1 MTDTSV
7 MLEQVRQHWEYIA
20 KDIERSHAMYH
31 EDAVLEF
38 PQSGER
44 FEGLATFKE
53 WRAQY
58 PANLRFRIRRM
69 TAREDLV
76 VVECSISYDDGP
88 WQFGVQLLD
97 FRDDK
102 VERERIYVMEGWEA
116 PEWRAPWRAATPADP
131 SRCGLNQTLGSPV
144 WTC

>member
-7 MLEQVRQHWEYIA
+7 MLEQVRQHWENLA
-20 KDIERSHAMYH
+20 KDIDRSHAMYH
-31 EDAVLEF
+31 DDAVLEF

-53 WRAQY
+53 WRSQY
-58 PANLRFRIRRM
+58 PATLRFRIRRM

-102 VERERIYVMEGWEA
+102 VERERIYVMEGWDA
-116 PEWRAPWRAATPADP
+116 PEWRAPWRADTPADP
-131 SRCGLNQTLGSPV
+131 PA
-144 WTC
+144 

>member
-58 PANLRFRIRRM
+58 PATLRFRIRRM

-102 VERERIYVMEGWEA
+102 VERERIYVMEGWDA
-116 PEWRAPWRAATPADP
+116 PEWRAPWRAATLADP
-131 SRCGLNQTLGSPV
+131 PA
-144 WTC
+144 

>member
-20 KDIERSHAMYH
+20 KDIDRSHAMYH

-58 PANLRFRIRRM
+58 PATLRFRIRRM

-102 VERERIYVMEGWEA
+102 VIRERIYVMEGWDA
-116 PEWRAPWRAATPADP
+116 PEWRAPWRADTPADP
-131 SRCGLNQTLGSPV
+131 PA
-144 WTC
+144 

>member
-102 VERERIYVMEGWEA
+102 VERERIYVMEGLG
-116 PEWRAPWRAATPADP
+116 RARVAGPVARGHSCRPC
-131 SRCGLNQTLGSPV
+131 RCGLNQR
-144 WTC
+144 

>member
-7 MLEQVRQHWEYIA
+7 MLEQVRQHWENLA
-20 KDIERSHAMYH
+20 KDIDRSHAMYH
-31 EDAVLEF
+31 DDAVLEF

-53 WRAQY
+53 WRSQY
-58 PANLRFRIRRM
+58 PATLRFRIRRM

-76 VVECSISYDDGP
+76 VVECSISYDNGP

-102 VERERIYVMEGWEA
+102 VERERIYVMEGWDA
-116 PEWRAPWRAATPADP
+116 PEWRAPWRADAPADP
-131 SRCGLNQTLGSPV
+131 PA
-144 WTC
+144 

>member
-7 MLEQVRQHWEYIA
+7 MLEQVQQHWEYIA
-20 KDIERSHAMYH
+20 KDIDRSHAMYH

-53 WRAQY
+53 WRTQY
-58 PANLRFRIRRM
+58 PATLRFRIRRM
-69 TAREDLV
+69 TARENLV

-102 VERERIYVMEGWEA
+102 VIRERIYVMEGWDA
-116 PEWRAPWRAATPADP
+116 PEWRAPWRADTPADP
-131 SRCGLNQTLGSPV
+131 LA
-144 WTC
+144 

>member
-1 MTDTSV
+1 MTDTSA
-7 MLEQVRQHWEYIA
+7 MLERVRQHWEYI
-20 KDIERSHAMYH
+20 DRSHAMYH

-44 FEGLATFKE
+44 FEGLATFKA
-53 WRAQY
+53 WRSQY
-58 PANLRFRIRRM
+58 PATLRFRIRRM

-102 VERERIYVMEGWEA
+102 VIRERIYVMEGWDA
-116 PEWRAPWRAATPADP
+116 PEWRAPWRADTPADP
-131 SRCGLNQTLGSPV
+131 PA
-144 WTC
+144 

>member
-1 MTDTSV
+1 
-7 MLEQVRQHWEYIA
+7 
-20 KDIERSHAMYH
+20 MYH

-58 PANLRFRIRRM
+58 PATLQFQIRRM

-97 FRDDK
+97 FRNDK
-102 VERERIYVMEGWEA
+102 VIRERIYVMEGWDA
-116 PEWRAPWRAATPADP
+116 PEWRAPWQAATPADP
-131 SRCGLNQTLGSPV
+131 PA
-144 WTC
+144 

>member
-20 KDIERSHAMYH
+20 KDIDRSHEMYH

-58 PANLRFRIRRM
+58 PATLRFRIRRM

-97 FRDDK
+97 FRNDK
-102 VERERIYVMEGWEA
+102 VIRERIYVMEGWDA
-116 PEWRAPWRAATPADP
+116 PEWRAPWQAATPADP
-131 SRCGLNQTLGSPV
+131 PA
-144 WTC
+144 

>member
-20 KDIERSHAMYH
+20 KDIDRSHAMYH

-102 VERERIYVMEGWEA
+102 VERERIYVMEGWDA

-131 SRCGLNQTLGSPV
+131 VAAAESELGFPV

>member
-20 KDIERSHAMYH
+20 KDIDRSHAMYH

-102 VERERIYVMEGWEA
+102 VERERIYVMEGWDA

-131 SRCGLNQTLGSPV
+131 PA
-144 WTC
+144 

>member
-7 MLEQVRQHWEYIA
+7 MLEQVRQHWAYIA
-20 KDIERSHAMYH
+20 KDIDRSHAMYH

-58 PANLRFRIRRM
+58 PATLRFRIRRM
-69 TAREDLV
+69 TARENLV
-76 VVECSISYDDGP
+76 VVECSIAYDDGP

-102 VERERIYVMEGWEA
+102 VIRERIYVMEGWDA
-116 PEWRAPWRAATPADP
+116 PEWRAPWRAITPADP
-131 SRCGLNQTLGSPV
+131 PRGATEPRAD
-144 WTC
+144 

>member
-20 KDIERSHAMYH
+20 KDIDRSHAMYH

-53 WRAQY
+53 WRTQY
-58 PANLRFRIRRM
+58 PATLRFRIRRM

-102 VERERIYVMEGWEA
+102 VIRERIYVMEGWDA
-116 PEWRAPWRAATPADP
+116 PEWRAPWRADTPADP
-131 SRCGLNQTLGSPV
+131 PA
-144 WTC
+144 

>member
-1 MTDTSV
+1 MTDTSA

-20 KDIERSHAMYH
+20 KDIDRSHAMYH

-58 PANLRFRIRRM
+58 PATLRFRIRRM

-102 VERERIYVMEGWEA
+102 VVRERIHVMGGWDA

-131 SRCGLNQTLGSPV
+131 PE
-144 WTC
+144 

>member
-20 KDIERSHAMYH
+20 KDIDRSHAMYH

-44 FEGLATFKE
+44 FEGLATFKD

-58 PANLRFRIRRM
+58 PATLRFRIRRM
-69 TAREDLV
+69 TAREDLI

-88 WQFGVQLLD
+88 WLLGVQLLD

-102 VERERIYVMEGWEA
+102 VIRERIYVMEGWDA
-116 PEWRAPWRAATPADP
+116 PEWRAPWRSDTPADP
-131 SRCGLNQTLGSPV
+131 PA
-144 WTC
+144 

>member
-7 MLEQVRQHWEYIA
+7 MLEQVQQHWEYIA
-20 KDIERSHAMYH
+20 KDIDRSHAMYH

-53 WRAQY
+53 WRTQY
-58 PANLRFRIRRM
+58 PATLRFRIRRM
-69 TAREDLV
+69 TARENLV

-102 VERERIYVMEGWEA
+102 VIRERIYVMEGWDA
-116 PEWRAPWRAATPADP
+116 PEWRAPWRADTPADP
-131 SRCGLNQTLGSPV
+131 PA
-144 WTC
+144 

>member
-7 MLEQVRQHWEYIA
+7 MLEQVRQHWENLA
-20 KDIERSHAMYH
+20 KDIDRSHAMYH
-31 EDAVLEF
+31 DDAVLEF

-53 WRAQY
+53 WRSQY
-58 PANLRFRIRRM
+58 PATLRFRIRRM

-102 VERERIYVMEGWEA
+102 VERERIYVMEGWDA
-116 PEWRAPWRAATPADP
+116 PEWRAPWRADAPADP
-131 SRCGLNQTLGSPV
+131 PA
-144 WTC
+144 

>member
-7 MLEQVRQHWEYIA
+7 MLDQVQQHWEYIA
-20 KDIERSHAMYH
+20 KDIDRSHAMYH

-58 PANLRFRIRRM
+58 PATLRFRIRRM

-102 VERERIYVMEGWEA
+102 VIRERIYVMEGWDA
-116 PEWRAPWRAATPADP
+116 PEWRAPWRADTPADP
-131 SRCGLNQTLGSPV
+131 PA
-144 WTC
+144 

>member
-97 FRDDK
+97 FRGDK
-102 VERERIYVMEGWEA
+102 VERERIYVMEGWDA
-116 PEWRAPWRAATPADP
+116 PEWRGPWRAATPADP
-131 SRCGLNQTLGSPV
+131 QP
-144 WTC
+144 

>member
-102 VERERIYVMEGWEA
+102 VERERIYVMEGWDA

-131 SRCGLNQTLGSPV
+131 PA
-144 WTC
+144 

>member
-97 FRDDK
+97 FRGDK
-102 VERERIYVMEGWEA
+102 VERERIYVMEGWDA
-116 PEWRAPWRAATPADP
+116 PEWRARWRAATPADP
-131 SRCGLNQTLGSPV
+131 PA
-144 WTC
+144 

>member
-20 KDIERSHAMYH
+20 KDIDRSHAMYH

-102 VERERIYVMEGWEA
+102 VERERIYVMEGWDA
-116 PEWRAPWRAATPADP
+116 PEWRARWRAATPADP
-131 SRCGLNQTLGSPV
+131 PA
-144 WTC
+144 

>member
-20 KDIERSHAMYH
+20 KDIDRSHAMYH

-58 PANLRFRIRRM
+58 PATLRFRIRRM

-102 VERERIYVMEGWEA
+102 VIRERIYVMEGWEA
-116 PEWRAPWRAATPADP
+116 PEWRAAWRADTPADP
-131 SRCGLNQTLGSPV
+131 PA
-144 WTC
+144 

>member
-7 MLEQVRQHWEYIA
+7 MLEQVRQHWEFIA

-102 VERERIYVMEGWEA
+102 VERERIYVMEGWDA

-131 SRCGLNQTLGSPV
+131 PA
-144 WTC
+144 